1 MSKNENQEYLK
12 NFVNNE
18 EIRLCKRMRSVE
30 NLSDENLLKEIA
42 EQAKNPS
49 LKKRAILNNNLKSKS
64 FIEGMVQNEKN
75 EGVQRALEF
84 KSEKLENKK

>member
-18 EIRLCKRMRSVE
+18 EIGLCERMRSVE